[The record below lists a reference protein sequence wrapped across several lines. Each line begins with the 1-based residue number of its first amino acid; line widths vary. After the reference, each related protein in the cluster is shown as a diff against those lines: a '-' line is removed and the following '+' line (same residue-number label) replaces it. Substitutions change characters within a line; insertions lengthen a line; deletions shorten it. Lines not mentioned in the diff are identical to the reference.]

1 MVIVEEIVARNVN
14 EDILVPNPRVTNR
27 VFDVG
32 SFRKQIPELT
42 SGLCFPQFEL
52 LLNNRFFSKYGKYSL
67 HVLFVIIIAIFWGV
81 SISMYLNIFPVPP
94 YDSGT
99 EFMLNSW
106 VFVGLNNTENTA
118 TVDMLA
124 TFVFIAYPVWL
135 LLGMLLGQKIFKH
148 D

>member
-1 MVIVEEIVARNVN
+1 MGAEMSFLIDYPLMVVIGIIAVWLN
-14 EDILVPNPRVTNR
+14 ERT
-27 VFDVG
+27 F
-32 SFRKQIPELT
+32 K
-42 SGLCFPQFEL
+42 
-52 LLNNRFFSKYGKYSL
+52 KYGKYSL
-67 HVLFVIIIAIFWGV
+67 HVLYIIIMAIFWGV
-81 SISMYLNIFPVPP
+81 SISMYLNFFPVPP

-106 VFVGLNNTENTA
+106 VFEGLNNTENTT

-135 LLGMLLGQKIFKH
+135 LLGMLLGQKILKH